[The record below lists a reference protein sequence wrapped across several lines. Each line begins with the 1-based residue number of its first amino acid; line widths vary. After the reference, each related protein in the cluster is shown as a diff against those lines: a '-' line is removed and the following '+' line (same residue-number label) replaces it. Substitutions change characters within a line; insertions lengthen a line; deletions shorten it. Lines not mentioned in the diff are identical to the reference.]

1 MSEQHMEIVQPGIQ
15 SLVQDYPGRRG
26 MLRQGFFPSGA
37 MDYVAMEA
45 ANLLVGNPT
54 SAAGIEI
61 ALGNFSARIAA
72 DTVIAACGAEVELS
86 VNGQSLPLWES
97 HAVSAGA
104 ELTVGIAATTGF
116 RIYIAVAGGID
127 VPSLFGSRA
136 TYTMGSLGGFDGRA
150 LAAGDRLPL
159 GNADGGRAGR
169 RFHDDARPVY
179 AREWEVEAVVGPQAA
194 PDYLTEGDVAEL
206 FSHRWKVDR
215 NADRTGIR
223 LESHQFAWARES
235 GGVAGGHPSNILD
248 NPYPVGAVNVN
259 GDLPVILGPDGPTAG
274 GFIVAATVVHAAF
287 WKIGQLRPGGDH
299 LRFRQ
304 VTVQEAAR
312 LEQERRERL
321 SEASIETD

>member
-1 MSEQHMEIVQPGIQ
+1 MSEPHIEILEPGIQ

-37 MDYVAMEA
+37 MDYVALET

-72 DTVIAACGAEVELS
+72 DTVIAVCGAEVELLLD
-86 VNGQSLPLWES
+86 GQSLPLWES

-104 ELTVGIAATTGF
+104 VLTLGIAATTGF
-116 RIYIAVAGGID
+116 RIYVAVAGGID
-127 VPSLFGSRA
+127 VPEVFGSRA
-136 TYTMGSLGGFDGRA
+136 TYTMGALGGLDGRA
-150 LAAGDRLPL
+150 LRSGDRVPL
-159 GNADGGRAGR
+159 GDTAGGRAGR
-169 RFHDDARPVY
+169 RFREDARPVY
-179 AREWEVEAVVGPQAA
+179 GREWEIEAVVGPQAA
-194 PDYLTEGDVAEL
+194 PDYMTEADVVEL

-223 LESHQFAWARES
+223 LESYPFTWARSS

-248 NPYPVGAVNVN
+248 NPYPVGAVNIN

-274 GFIVAATVVHAAF
+274 GFVVAATVVHGAF
-287 WKIGQLRPGGDH
+287 WKLGQLRPGGDH

-312 LEQERRERL
+312 LEQEWHERL
-321 SEASIETD
+321 SEAYIEAG